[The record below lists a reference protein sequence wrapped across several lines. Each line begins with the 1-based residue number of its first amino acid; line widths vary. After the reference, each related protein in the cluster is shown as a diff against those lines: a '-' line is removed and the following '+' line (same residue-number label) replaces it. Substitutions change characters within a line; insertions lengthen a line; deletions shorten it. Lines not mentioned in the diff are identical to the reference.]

1 MKYIYMLLCTVFI
14 VTFTA
19 CANQKTP
26 EPKEVNIQTNLT
38 KIDKTKTT
46 DESQEVNSIDDVLD
60 KIYENNTIAGIE
72 KAKKEDMED
81 IFGFDMTYIDEYYVR
96 YSAKNY
102 GLSDIFVIKTD
113 EDHQQD
119 VFETLTK
126 IKEDRVE
133 QFQNY
138 IIYDSLDIAKKA
150 EIYTKGDYVIMI
162 MVKNQDGAK
171 VLLDNFLTEDE

>member
-1 MKYIYMLLCTVFI
+1 MKYIYILLCTVFI

-19 CANQKTP
+19 CGSEKTLAPAP
-26 EPKEVNIQTNLT
+26 EPKQANTQTNIT
-38 KIDKTKTT
+38 NTNQN
-46 DESQEVNSIDDVLD
+46 QEVNSIDDVLD
-60 KIYENNTIAGIE
+60 EIYKNNIIAGIE

-81 IFGFDMTYIDEYYVR
+81 TFGFDMSYIDEYYVR

-102 GLSDIFVIKTD
+102 GLADVFVIKTD
-113 EDHQQD
+113 EEHQQD

-162 MVKNQDGAK
+162 MVKNQEQAK
-171 VLLDNFLTEDE
+171 VLLDNFLTEEE

>member
-1 MKYIYMLLCTVFI
+1 MKYIYILLCTVFI
-14 VTFTA
+14 LTFTA
-19 CANQKTP
+19 CGSEKAP
-26 EPKEVNIQTNLT
+26 EPKQANTQTNYT
-38 KIDKTKTT
+38 NIKQSKNADGN
-46 DESQEVNSIDDVLD
+46 QEVNSIDDVLD
-60 KIYENNTIAGIE
+60 KIYENNIIAGIE

-81 IFGFDMTYIDEYYVR
+81 TFGFDMSYIDEYYVR

-102 GLSDIFVIKTD
+102 GLADIFVIKTD

-162 MVKNQDGAK
+162 MVKNQEEAK
-171 VLLDNFLTEDE
+171 VLLDNFLTEEE